1 MRLVNGVDS
10 MKKLNEQTWNDN
22 ILSRA
27 SLITDGSNFM
37 RTYDL
42 NNGEIL
48 KILKK
53 EEELGSAFQL
63 GQIDDFTL
71 ELMKKIKL
79 SKEISEP
86 SIVLPKT
93 VYYGKSGGLVGY
105 TTPKIGDG
113 DLDDYLRSVNS
124 LEIYNKVFSIL
135 INKVRLLNNEGI
147 ILPDLGNTTN
157 ILYNPKNDSIH
168 FIDFDGLQIQDTE
181 SFSLASIL
189 HSNSNPMLF
198 SDKYS
203 NGNLFTS
210 NLDKLT
216 LLVLYIYYT
225 TGMNIMHNLDPM
237 LSLMQFMNERFN
249 NDKTGVITPRI
260 ESFIQGFTDIGILG
274 TEIAELIRRVFD
286 QTETNIYPDYA
297 IKELALTHNLSSEEN
312 EYGLRYFIK
321 K

>member
-1 MRLVNGVDS
+1 

-27 SLITDGSNFM
+27 NLITEGSNFM

-48 KILKK
+48 KLMKK
-53 EEELGSAFQL
+53 EEELGSAFQF

-71 ELMKKIKL
+71 ELIKKIRL
-79 SKEISEP
+79 SKDISD
-86 SIVLPKT
+86 SSLVLPKT
-93 VYYGKSGGLVGY
+93 VYYSKSGDLVGY
-105 TTPKIGDG
+105 TTPKINDN
-113 DLDDYLRSVNS
+113 DLDNYLRSVNS

-135 INKVRLLNNEGI
+135 IDKVRLLNNEGI

-157 ILYNPKNDSIH
+157 VLYNPKNDSIH
-168 FIDFDGLQIQDTE
+168 FIDFDGLQIQDSE
-181 SFSLASIL
+181 AFSMASIL
-189 HSNSNPMLF
+189 HSNSNPMIF

-203 NGNLFTS
+203 KGNLYNS

-225 TGMNIMHNLDPM
+225 TGMNIMNGLDPL
-237 LSLMQFMNERFN
+237 LSLMQYMNDSLSSKN
-249 NDKTGVITPRI
+249 ASVVIPDM
-260 ESFIQGFTDIGILG
+260 ESFRKSFEELGIWD

-286 QTETNIYPDYA
+286 QTETNIYPDFA
-297 IKELALTHNLSSEEN
+297 IENLALTHSLSDEEN
-312 EYGLRYFIK
+312 EYGLRYFMK